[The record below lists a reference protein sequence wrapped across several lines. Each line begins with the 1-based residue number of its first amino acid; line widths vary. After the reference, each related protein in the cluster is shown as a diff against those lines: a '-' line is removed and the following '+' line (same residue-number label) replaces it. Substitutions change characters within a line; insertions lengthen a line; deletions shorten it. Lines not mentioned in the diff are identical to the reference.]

1 MRRLSRGIDQ
11 RQIEPETYGGDDVK
25 AVIENMLANLPEDN
39 PYKHAELSQGK
50 RNKGKWNWTVSL
62 KIDKNDSNIVQW
74 YVDNLLNA
82 YKALGEI

>member
-25 AVIENMLANLPEDN
+25 AVIENMLAKLPEDN
-39 PYKHAELSQGK
+39 PYKNAELSQGK